1 MAATLLGYKIL
12 GQTIT
17 KVVEEDEDL
26 YLPNCQTNL
35 VIVLHVLSLFFWHF
49 INKIAYQLG

>member
-35 VIVLHVLSLFFWHF
+35 AIVLYELYSFG
-49 INKIAYQLG
+49 IS